1 MDLVERIE
9 EEMNQG
15 FDQLKKLEVGSEEY
29 NMVFKSIKELE
40 LLKSSHL
47 DSELSRDLDERK
59 MRIEENK
66 ATYVVVNND
75 IEDSDG
81 KIERR
86 TRIVEKVIGV
96 VGSFVITLMVVRA
109 EQTAIIS
116 SKAFDS
122 LSKIKTIF
130 R

>member
-9 EEMNQG
+9 EEMSQG

-29 NMVFKSIKELE
+29 NTVFKSIKELE

-66 ATYVVVNND
+66 ATYVVVNSG